1 MRARGLTLAAL
12 FALAACEGTEDP
24 SGLEEPLVVQQADFK
39 SGALPG
45 IAAVLGAPPA
55 TPVITSFAAGF
66 GVLRPG
72 TRGAQ
77 ISGRSSKE
85 AYSVGVRLKDQ
96 GTGYWVRPV
105 GGEDPLIPNEL
116 GWSLAFDA
124 ASDIGPGKHD
134 LEVVSFDASG
144 KAGTKQTLSLCIASD
159 LPDNLNVCDP
169 KNVPPLAIVSLRW
182 NTDADL
188 DLSLVGPDGTTYG
201 RTKRSLLSNG
211 KVIAKLDDDG
221 VSGCLAD
228 GKRVENFA
236 FLEAPPLGN
245 WNVYVNLFDACTKT
259 AVEFS
264 LSIYQRVGNPDG
276 TFALTELS
284 TQRVTGQL
292 LRQQSNGGAGN
303 ATFVTDLKF

>member
-1 MRARGLTLAAL
+1 MRARGLTVVGL
-12 FALAACEGTEDP
+12 FVLAACGGTEDP

-39 SGALPG
+39 SGVLPG
-45 IAAVLGAPPA
+45 DVAVPGAPPA
-55 TPVITSFAAGF
+55 APAITSFAAGF

-77 ISGRSSKE
+77 LSGRSTKE

-124 ASDIGPGKHD
+124 ASDILPGKHD
-134 LEVVSFDASG
+134 LEVVSFDATG

-169 KNVPPLAIVSLRW
+169 KNAPPLAIVSLRW
-182 NTDADL
+182 STDADL
-188 DLSLVGPDGTTYG
+188 DLSLVAPDGTTYG
-201 RTKRSLLSNG
+201 RSKRSLISAG

-221 VSGCLAD
+221 VSGCVAD
-228 GKRVENFA
+228 GKHTESFA
-236 FLEAPPLGN
+236 FLDTPPLGS
-245 WNVYVNLFDACTKT
+245 WNVYVNLFDACAKT
-259 AVEFS
+259 AVEFE

-284 TQRVTGQL
+284 SSRVTGQL

>member
-1 MRARGLTLAAL
+1 V
-12 FALAACEGTEDP
+12 P
-24 SGLEEPLVVQQADFK
+24 
-39 SGALPG
+39 
-45 IAAVLGAPPA
+45 GAPPVVPA
-55 TPVITSFAAGF
+55 ITSFSAGF

-77 ISGRSSKE
+77 ISGRSSKD

-116 GWSLAFDA
+116 GWNLAFDA
-124 ASDIGPGKHD
+124 ASDIEPGKHD
-134 LEVVSFDASG
+134 LEVVTFDVQG

-159 LPDNLNVCDP
+159 LPDNLNVCDA

-182 NTDADL
+182 NTDADV
-188 DLSLVGPDGTTYG
+188 DLSLVAPDGTTYG
-201 RTKRSLLSNG
+201 RSKRSLISNG

-228 GKRVENFA
+228 GRRSENFA
-236 FLEAPPLGN
+236 FLEVPPLGT
-245 WNVYVNLFDACTKT
+245 WDVYANLFDACTHLS
-259 AVEFS
+259 VEFE

-276 TFALTELS
+276 TFALSELS
-284 TQRVTGQL
+284 TQRVNGQL

-303 ATFVTDLKF
+303 ATFVTDLTF